1 MCIRDSF
8 VTYEGIV
15 KYIQM
20 MQEKDASATAQKWAE
35 QFAKTD
41 VCPECKGARLNKEA
55 LHFRIHDKNIYEL
68 ASMDI
73 NELYDWLQ
81 QVDSFLEDKQR
92 MIAAEILKRAS
103 TLSIFES
110 RPVQNRT

>member
-1 MCIRDSF
+1 
-8 VTYEGIV
+8 
-15 KYIQM
+15 

-81 QVDSFLEDKQR
+81 QVDSFFGRQ
-92 MIAAEILKRAS
+92 AAHDCRRD
-103 TLSIFES
+103 FEGDPYPS
-110 RPVQNRT
+110 